1 MGDFSEPACVVD
13 EKAHVGLI
21 GRRGRKLNRTGL
33 DGDAGR
39 VSWGRYPVWPD
50 LHLNITNLGAALNVL
65 TAMITPAL
73 LLSATGTYI
82 LSTSNRLARIVDR
95 IRSLTQHVEE
105 LGMDQSAAL
114 RDERI
119 ERYRGEIKMQSK
131 RLRLIQTAL
140 TMLYFAAVMFV
151 CTSIAIGVVSTVSLV
166 FYWVPVAFGITG
178 ACLMLVA
185 AVALAF
191 EARQAVQDL
200 YEETEFYR
208 RFTRLYVRDRGEPP
222 TIR

>member
-1 MGDFSEPACVVD
+1 
-13 EKAHVGLI
+13 
-21 GRRGRKLNRTGL
+21 
-33 DGDAGR
+33 
-39 VSWGRYPVWPD
+39 VWPD

-95 IRSLTQHVEE
+95 VRFLSQHVED
-105 LGMDQSAAL
+105 LGADSNAAL

-119 ERYRGEIKMQSK
+119 ERYRSEIKMQSK

-140 TMLYFAAVMFV
+140 TTLYVAAVMFV
-151 CTSIAIGVVSTVSLV
+151 CTSVAIGVVSTISLV
-166 FYWVPVAFGITG
+166 FYWVPVAFGIAG
-178 ACLMLVA
+178 ACFMLIA
-185 AVALAF
+185 AVTLAF
-191 EARQAVQDL
+191 EARQAVHDL

-208 RFTRLYVRDRGEPP
+208 RLTRHYVRSRNNSPP
-222 TIR
+222 QDESTRTNPL

>member
-1 MGDFSEPACVVD
+1 MS
-13 EKAHVGLI
+13 I
-21 GRRGRKLNRTGL
+21 LNG
-33 DGDAGR
+33 
-39 VSWGRYPVWPD
+39 VWPD
-50 LHLNITNLGAALNVL
+50 LHLNITNLSAALNVL

-95 IRSLTQHVEE
+95 VRFLTQHVVEISADP
-105 LGMDQSAAL
+105 GAAL
-114 RDERI
+114 LDERI

-140 TMLYFAAVMFV
+140 TTLYLAAVMFV
-151 CTSIAIGVVSTVSLV
+151 CTSVAIGLVSTISLV
-166 FYWVPVAFGITG
+166 FYWVPVAFGIVG
-178 ACLMLVA
+178 ACFMLVA

-191 EARQAVQDL
+191 EARQAVNDL

-208 RFTRLYVRDRGEPP
+208 RFTRYYVRTPKKPELG
-222 TIR
+222 

>member
-1 MGDFSEPACVVD
+1 
-13 EKAHVGLI
+13 
-21 GRRGRKLNRTGL
+21 
-33 DGDAGR
+33 
-39 VSWGRYPVWPD
+39 VWPD

-95 IRSLTQHVEE
+95 IRSLTAHVEE
-105 LGMDQSAAL
+105 LGMDAAAAL

-119 ERYRGEIKMQSK
+119 EQYRSEIKMQAK
-131 RLRLIQTAL
+131 RLRMIQNAL
-140 TMLYFAAVMFV
+140 TLLYFAAVMFV
-151 CTSIAIGVVSTVSLV
+151 CTSIAIGVVSTVSLR
-166 FYWVPVAFGITG
+166 FYWVPVAFGIAG

-185 AVALAF
+185 SVLLAV
-191 EARQAVQDL
+191 EARRAVQDL

-208 RFTRLYVRDRGEPP
+208 RFTRLYARGERAGPLSRQAGVTEGQVP
-222 TIR
+222 RRPEESGR

>member
-1 MGDFSEPACVVD
+1 M
-13 EKAHVGLI
+13 
-21 GRRGRKLNRTGL
+21 
-33 DGDAGR
+33 
-39 VSWGRYPVWPD
+39 WPD

-95 IRSLTQHVEE
+95 IRYLSQHVEE
-105 LGMDQSAAL
+105 LGMDQTAAL

-166 FYWVPVAFGITG
+166 LYWVPVVFGIAG

-208 RFTRLYVRDRGEPP
+208 RFTRLYVRDKGEPP
-222 TIR
+222 ALR